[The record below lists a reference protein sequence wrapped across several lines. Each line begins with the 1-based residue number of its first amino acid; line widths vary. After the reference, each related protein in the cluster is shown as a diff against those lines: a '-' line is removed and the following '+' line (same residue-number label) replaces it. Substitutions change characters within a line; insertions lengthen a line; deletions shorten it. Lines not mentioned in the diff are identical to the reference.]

1 LPGLLKQ
8 AQPAAHSN
16 LQGNSQR
23 ALCAALDDEVV
34 RPRIL
39 IPIVAAAVVIL
50 AGLAG
55 GYIYFFSGLRTSP
68 SALTLASPT
77 PTTSASAAASP
88 TNSSAGAGTWQ
99 VASGSLAGYRV
110 KEQFVGQT
118 STHDAVAR
126 TSGVTGSVT
135 ITQSGTSYEVSSA
148 TITVQL
154 SGLASVDSVAGYNVT
169 NRDRIVQQAL
179 GVSQFPSAT
188 FAASSVAIPDGA
200 AAGQTV
206 TLTVPG
212 QLTIHGVTKSVTAT
226 MQLRVSGGTA
236 QLAGSIVTDMTQ
248 FGVQPPSIGFTNVQ
262 TGLTIE
268 FSLNLTRS

>member
-1 LPGLLKQ
+1 M
-8 AQPAAHSN
+8 
-16 LQGNSQR
+16 R
-23 ALCAALDDEVV
+23 A
-34 RPRIL
+34 RIL
-39 IPIVAAAVVIL
+39 IPLAAAAVVIV

-68 SALTLASPT
+68 SALTLASPA

-88 TNSSAGAGTWQ
+88 TASSGGAGTWQ
-99 VASGSLAGYRV
+99 VASGSLVGYRV

-118 STHDAVAR
+118 STHDAIAR

-135 ITQSGTSYEVSSA
+135 ITQSGASYEMSGA

-169 NRDRIVQQAL
+169 NRDRIVQQSL
-179 GVSQFPSAT
+179 DVSQFPTAT
-188 FAASSVAIPDGA
+188 FTASSVLIPDA
-200 AAGQTV
+200 AASGQTV

-212 QLTIHGVTKSVTAT
+212 QLTIHGVTKPVMAT
-226 MQLRVSGGTA
+226 MQLRVNGTTA

-248 FGVQPPSIGFTNVQ
+248 FGVQAPSIGFTNVQ
-262 TGLTIE
+262 TGVTIE
-268 FSLNLTRS
+268 FSLNLSKS